1 MSEELTRSGEGLF
14 SPSRRG
20 YDRDQV
26 DAYVAQL
33 QREIR
38 ELQQRHQTPDT
49 AVRSALER
57 VGEEVAAVLQQ
68 AHDTADGIVAGAKRE
83 ADEHRERAARDA
95 AHVTAVAEQR
105 LHELDL
111 DTDRIWGERERIV
124 ADARDLARQL
134 DQLADLAAERFPSD
148 NEPPKAAT
156 GRGAGSRGGVAAGDS
171 DEGDLGYGDAPV
183 SGFDELNASH

>member
-14 SPSRRG
+14 SLSRRG
-20 YDRDQV
+20 YDREQV

-33 QREIR
+33 QRQIR
-38 ELQQRHQTPDT
+38 ELQAQQQTPDA
-49 AVRSALER
+49 AVRDALER
-57 VGEEVAAVLQQ
+57 VGDEVADILKQ
-68 AHDTADGIVAGAKRE
+68 AHNTADEIVAVGRRE
-83 ADEHRERAARDA
+83 ADQHREEAAREA

-134 DQLADLAAERFPSD
+134 NQLADLAAERFPPDSQQS
-148 NEPPKAAT
+148 
-156 GRGAGSRGGVAAGDS
+156 GGSQPG
-171 DEGDLGYGDAPV
+171 LGYGDDRVA
-183 SGFDELNASH
+183 GFDQLNAGN

>member
-14 SPSRRG
+14 RPARRG
-20 YDRDQV
+20 YDREEV
-26 DAYVAQL
+26 DACVAQL
-33 QREIR
+33 QRQIR
-38 ELQQRHQTPDT
+38 DLQAQQQNPDA

-57 VGEEVAAVLQQ
+57 VGEDVADVLRQ
-68 AHDTADGIVAGAKRE
+68 ARDSADEIVATAQREARQHREESARE
-83 ADEHRERAARDA
+83 ADQYREETARDA

-134 DQLADLAAERFPSD
+134 NQLAELAAERFPQDASSLD
-148 NEPPKAAT
+148 
-156 GRGAGSRGGVAAGDS
+156 GR
-171 DEGDLGYGDAPV
+171 
-183 SGFDELNASH
+183 NASR

>member
-1 MSEELTRSGEGLF
+1 M
-14 SPSRRG
+14 G
-20 YDRDQV
+20 YDREEV

-38 ELQQRHQTPDT
+38 DLQTRSQTPDA

-57 VGEEVAAVLQQ
+57 VGHEVASVLKQ
-68 AHDTADGIVAGAKRE
+68 AHDTSDDIIAAAKRE
-83 ADEHRERAARDA
+83 GEEHRDQAARDA

-105 LHELDL
+105 VHELDL
-111 DTDRIWGERERIV
+111 DTDRIWGERERIM

-148 NEPPKAAT
+148 GEPQQVK
-156 GRGAGSRGGVAAGDS
+156 GSRGGGAVR
-171 DEGDLGYGDAPV
+171 
-183 SGFDELNASH
+183 SG

>member
-14 SPSRRG
+14 RPSRRG

-33 QREIR
+33 QREVR
-38 ELQQRHQTPDT
+38 ELQTRHQTPDA

-57 VGEEVAAVLQQ
+57 VGDEVAGVLKQ
-68 AHDTADGIVAGAKRE
+68 AHDTADEIVATAKRE
-83 ADEHRERAARDA
+83 AEEHRDQAARDA

-105 LHELDL
+105 VHELDL

-134 DQLADLAAERFPSD
+134 DQLANLAAERFPSD
-148 NEPPKAAT
+148 GEPAHMAS
-156 GRGAGSRGGVAAGDS
+156 GRDSGGRPASGQRS
-171 DEGDLGYGDAPV
+171 SGEGDLGYGDAPV

>member
-1 MSEELTRSGEGLF
+1 MSEELARSGEGLF
-14 SPSRRG
+14 RPARRG

-38 ELQQRHQTPDT
+38 ELQARHQTPDA

-57 VGEEVAAVLQQ
+57 VGGEVAGVLQQ
-68 AHDTADGIVAGAKRE
+68 AHDSANDIVAAAKRE
-83 ADEHRERAARDA
+83 ADEHRDRAAREA

-148 NEPPKAAT
+148 NQPPQGPS
-156 GRGAGSRGGVAAGDS
+156 GRDAGGRTRGDQADS
-171 DEGDLGYGDAPV
+171 GESLGYGDEPV

>member
-14 SPSRRG
+14 RPSRRG
-20 YDRDQV
+20 YDRDDV

-38 ELQQRHQTPDT
+38 ELQARHQTPDA

-57 VGEEVAAVLQQ
+57 VGDEVASVLKQ
-68 AHDTADGIVAGAKRE
+68 AHDTADSIVATAKRE
-83 ADEHRERAARDA
+83 GEEHRERAAREA

-134 DQLADLAAERFPSD
+134 NQLADLAAERFPSD
-148 NEPPKAAT
+148 GEPSQVHG
-156 GRGAGSRGGVAAGDS
+156 GRGAAGLGSGDRGTG
-171 DEGDLGYGDAPV
+171 ELGYGEAPV